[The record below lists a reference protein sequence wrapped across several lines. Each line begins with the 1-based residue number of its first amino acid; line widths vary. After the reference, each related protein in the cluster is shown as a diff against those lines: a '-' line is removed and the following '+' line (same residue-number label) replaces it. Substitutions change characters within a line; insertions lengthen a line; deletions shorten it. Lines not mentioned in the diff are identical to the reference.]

1 MEPRKDL
8 TPEEMADGPTPAD
21 SPLEYF
27 RKARAFTEKHYA
39 DEMVHIWSTKF
50 DEVGPNHFFLELLW
64 VVHATGFNAK
74 VVAKMLPRLR
84 EAYGLAEDGGGWD
97 KLGRERPESML
108 ARVLPVCNNP
118 QKAKAVHSTAK
129 LMANSMFP
137 ADVGKTESWEDF
149 RKERLSSPELLAR
162 LPYVGKITC
171 HHLARNMGLLDSV
184 KPDLHLVRLASHW
197 GFKDCTE
204 MCKAVKPPEMPLGI
218 VDLIMW
224 YGSSTFGT
232 LAARKDGER

>member
-8 TPEEMADGPTPAD
+8 TPEEMAGGPTPAD
-21 SPLEYF
+21 SPEEYF

-50 DEVGPNHFFLELLW
+50 EEVGPNHFFLELLW
-64 VVHATGFNAK
+64 VIHATGFNAK
-74 VVAKMLPRLR
+74 VVARMLPRLKT
-84 EAYGLAEDGGGWD
+84 AYGLAEDGGGWD
-97 KLGRERPESML
+97 RLGKELVEPVL

-129 LMANSMFP
+129 LMTDAMFS
-137 ADVGKTESWEDF
+137 ADVGRTESWEDF
-149 RKERLSSPELLAR
+149 RRTRLSSPELLTE

-171 HHLARNMGLLDSV
+171 HHLARNIGLLDSV
-184 KPDLHLVRLASHW
+184 KPDLHLVRLAKHW

-204 MCKAVKPPEMPLGI
+204 MCEAMRPPEMPLGI
-218 VDLIMW
+218 VDLIVW
-224 YGSSTFGT
+224 YSSATFGT
-232 LAARKDGER
+232 LSARKDGER